1 MLERIKNIL
10 RCPSRS
16 DAKPLAMDGVSPAPL
31 TQEPDEAEQA
41 AEALMD
47 LLSGKDHARNTKDG
61 EPQQGSVEY
70 YRHIAENIRNAREAS
85 RRRVTR
91 FLAYCERQ
99 LQDTQLPISG
109 PRSLSLLEM
118 ELYKRIDTIDREG
131 GELKRRWQHCLAEVT
146 VRRLRFTG
154 DSGEE
159 SHDASIGGESE

>member
-1 MLERIKNIL
+1 
-10 RCPSRS
+10 
-16 DAKPLAMDGVSPAPL
+16 
-31 TQEPDEAEQA
+31 
-41 AEALMD
+41 MD
-47 LLSGKDHARNTKDG
+47 LLSSKDKPKRHTRNTKDG

-99 LQDTQLPISG
+99 LQDTHLSISG

-131 GELKRRWQHCLAEVT
+131 VELKRRWQHCLAEVT
-146 VRRLRFTG
+146 VRLMQAAPETAT
-154 DSGEE
+154 EE
-159 SHDASIGGESE
+159 TDTVD

>member
-1 MLERIKNIL
+1 MLE
-10 RCPSRS
+10 
-16 DAKPLAMDGVSPAPL
+16 AMDGISPAPL
-31 TQEPDEAEQA
+31 TQEPDDAEQA

-47 LLSGKDHARNTKDG
+47 LLSGNKPKHHARNTKDG

-91 FLAYCERQ
+91 FLAYCELQ

-146 VRRLRFTG
+146 VRRMNK
-154 DSGEE
+154 
-159 SHDASIGGESE
+159 